1 MHIKV
6 RKNIVAGKEW
16 KFNENSNGYEGVHTY
31 DHELVWFFVYN
42 KPHGFIIKSLSKK
55 KRQSFEHFLGS
66 GPKNPGC
73 PVDVLMDLYEVVI
86 NAIEDFTEGLVMNN
100 EPALPHAPG
109 TTAEIT
115 E

>member
-1 MHIKV
+1 MQIKV

-16 KFNENSNGYEGVHTY
+16 KFNQNNDGYEGVHTFN
-31 DHELVWFFVYN
+31 HELVWYFVYN
-42 KPHGFIIKSLSKK
+42 KPHGFLIKSLSKK

-73 PVDVLMDLYEVVI
+73 PVDVLMDLYEIVI
-86 NAIEDFTEGLVMNN
+86 EAVEDFSENLVMNN
-100 EPALPHAPG
+100 EPALPHSPG
-109 TTAEIT
+109 STGEIT